1 MSETAEAI
9 RAAVVRYVSVEP
21 TALDG
26 AELKPIRN
34 GEAFRDED
42 GTVRIG
48 GWVLEE
54 REDGPALVRQ
64 QGVGSDRRTVV
75 SLTERDGDWH
85 VIDVE
90 TERVGPE

>member
-1 MSETAEAI
+1 MSDTGEAV
-9 RAAVVRYVSVEP
+9 RAAVVRYVSVDP

-26 AELKPIRN
+26 SELKPIRN

-48 GWVLEE
+48 GWRLEE
-54 REDGPALVRQ
+54 HADGAVLVRQ

-85 VIDVE
+85 VTGVAEEPVE
-90 TERVGPE
+90 CG

>member
-1 MSETAEAI
+1 MSETGEAV
-9 RAAVVRYVSVEP
+9 RAAVVRYVSVNP
-21 TALDG
+21 TALDS

-48 GWVLEE
+48 GWRLEE
-54 REDGPALVRQ
+54 RDDGAALVRQ

-75 SLTERDGDWH
+75 WLAERDGEWH
-85 VIDVE
+85 VTGVSE
-90 TERVGPE
+90 ERVDGE

>member
-1 MSETAEAI
+1 MSETAEAV
-9 RAAVVRYVSVEP
+9 RAAVVRYVSVNP
-21 TALDG
+21 TALEG

-48 GWVLEE
+48 GWHLED
-54 REDGPALVRQ
+54 REDGPALVRG

-75 SLTERDGDWH
+75 SLVERDGDWQ
-85 VIDVE
+85 VTGVE
-90 TERVGPE
+90 TERVERE